1 MSALNEW
8 IARLFS
14 GTPPKDTERHGP
26 EYVLTKHAGRLMRI
40 KGVMSIGIGKDD
52 DGRPAIVIGVSSD
65 APDAVGQLPDSIEG
79 VPVVKRSS

>member
-1 MSALNEW
+1 MSALSEW
-8 IARLFS
+8 IGRLFP

-26 EYVLTKHAGRLMRI
+26 EYVLTKHAGRLMQI

-52 DGRPAIVIGVSSD
+52 DGRPAIVIGVSSGT
-65 APDAVGQLPDSIEG
+65 PDAVGQLPDSIEG